1 MKKTLVALLLA
12 ASSLTASAYTNAW
25 SSTLGNLQY
34 TVSFPSHPLAQ
45 CNTLLLDVTGDFEN
59 SSKWSAY
66 GALNCKNGSGYG
78 VTGTAYLGTNN
89 HIYLWVTV
97 GLAGHALCDMI
108 NGKGSCTLYDTTT
121 GKTYTGTI
129 K

>member
-1 MKKTLVALLLA
+1 MKKLLATLLLA
-12 ASSLTASAYTNAW
+12 ATSLSASAYTDAW

-59 SSKWSAY
+59 SSRWSAY
-66 GALNCKNGSGYG
+66 GALNCRDGSGYIVAG
-78 VTGTAYLGTNN
+78 GAYLGTNN
-89 HIYLWVTV
+89 HIYLAASV
-97 GLAGHALCDMI
+97 GLYARMSCDI
-108 NGKGSCTLYDTTT
+108 TAKTCRLYEPTNNTV
-121 GKTYTGTI
+121 YTGTI